1 MVTFFKKIYQIFRF
15 LREMVINLFFVL
27 FIIICLSVF
36 SLIQSDKPQSQ
47 QVASFQSGALVLNL
61 NGYLADNHDEL
72 GDFYHLLES
81 ELGSKE
87 QPIKISVFDV
97 TRVIKRAAYDKK
109 VTGIVLDLQQFS
121 GGDFPSI
128 EYVGE
133 ILKEFKKVSNKPVI
147 AIGEYYT
154 QKQYYLASFADKVYL
169 NKAGVVDLHGLSY
182 SNLYFKSLLDYI
194 DVQSHIFRV
203 GTYKSAVEP
212 FMRDDMSP
220 EAKQNATL
228 WLDGL
233 WSNIQQKIADNRQIQ
248 KESVLPKFKNYLEQ
262 FKKAKGNSAD
272 FALNQKLVTEL
283 VTKPQ
288 ILSILK
294 EMFGEDE
301 DRGYQHIDYFDY
313 ATLLSSRFYVEGNKI
328 AVINVEG
335 EIVWGESDN
344 KTSGSDT
351 IIEQLQIAKNSES
364 VQGVILRVNSPGGSA
379 LASELIRQ
387 EIDAIQKSGKP
398 VVTSMGGMAASGGYW
413 ISATTDKIIAS
424 PNTLTGSIGIFGLA
438 MSVEKTA
445 KNIGINEDGIATSLL
460 ANQSPFKTLSKE
472 QGELIQLS
480 IENGYDHFLD
490 LVSRGRKMT
499 KEQVDKIA
507 QGQVWLGEQAAKNG
521 LVDKLGDFETAYD
534 ELMVLINE
542 KRAEQGKQK
551 LENLRAVWIL
561 PQEKGLFSSF
571 TRNFKMNVQLKLT
584 QWLDIP
590 FIEQIKQ
597 KTPFMPKLND
607 PKQSYLYCLNCGTVK

>member
-1 MVTFFKKIYQIFRF
+1 MMTLFKKLYQIFRC
-15 LREMVINLFFVL
+15 LREIVINVFFMV
-27 FIIICLSVF
+27 FIIICLAVF
-36 SLIQSDKPQSQ
+36 SLIQSDKPQNQ
-47 QVASFQSGALVLNL
+47 QVANFQSGALVLNL

-72 GDFYHLLES
+72 DDFYRLLQS
-81 ELGSKE
+81 EVGTTE
-87 QPIKISVFDV
+87 QPAKISIFDL
-97 TRVIKRAAYDKK
+97 TRAIKRAAYDEKI
-109 VTGIVLDLQQFS
+109 TGIVLDLQLFS

-147 AIGEYYT
+147 AIGEHYS
-154 QKQYYLASFADKVYL
+154 QKQYYLASFADKIYL
-169 NKAGVVDLHGLSY
+169 NKAGAVGLHGLSY
-182 SNLYFKSLLDYI
+182 SNLYFKSLLNSI
-194 DVQSHIFRV
+194 EAQPHIFRV

-212 FMRDDMSP
+212 FIRDDMSP

-233 WSNIQQKIADNRQIQ
+233 WSNIQQKIAENRQIT
-248 KESVLPKFKNYLEQ
+248 KENVLLPFNRYMIQ
-262 FKKAKGNSAD
+262 FNQANGDEAT
-272 FALNQKLVTEL
+272 FALNQQLVTEL

-288 ILSILK
+288 MLSILK
-294 EMFGEDE
+294 EMFGEDY
-301 DRGYQHIDYFDY
+301 DQDYQHINYIDY
-313 ATLLSSRFYVEGNKI
+313 ATLLPSRFYVEGNKI

-335 EIVWGESDN
+335 EIIWGESDN
-344 KTSGSDT
+344 NTAGSDT
-351 IIEQLQIAKNSES
+351 LIEQLRIARNSES
-364 VQGVILRVNSPGGSA
+364 VKGVILRVNSPGGSA

-387 EIDAIQKSGKP
+387 EIEAIQQSGKP

-438 MSVEKTA
+438 MSFEKTA
-445 KNIGINEDGIATSLL
+445 KNVGVNEDGIATSLL

-480 IENGYDHFLD
+480 IENGYNRFLD
-490 LVSRGRKMT
+490 LVSRGRTMT

-507 QGQVWLGEQAAKNG
+507 QGQVWLGQQAVKNG

-534 ELMVLINE
+534 ELMAVINTQ
-542 KRAEQGKQK
+542 RAEQEKQK
-551 LENLRAVWIL
+551 LENLPAVWIL
-561 PQEKGLFSSF
+561 PQEKGLFSSLV
-571 TRNFKMNVQLKLT
+571 RNFKMNIQVKLT

-590 FIEQIKQ
+590 FVEQIKQ
-597 KTPFMPKLND
+597 KTPFVPKLND